1 MWRNLRAPDVLGPRT
16 STPPAAAGDSSYAGD
31 GGKASRSRSYIAVLT
46 VIRRGPSS
54 SSMTPSVS
62 YFKLRLKLSVVEEGA
77 DGPGPLDL
85 GLRQR
90 VRDVVRPV
98 YYDQF
103 LGRTPERVVQR
114 LLRFSRSVGVLVAV
128 DN

>member
-1 MWRNLRAPDVLGPRT
+1 MG
-16 STPPAAAGDSSYAGD
+16 AGDDSLVNLVCFEPARG
-31 GGKASRSRSYIAVLT
+31 ACLT
-46 VIRRGPSS
+46 ERPSVRRPHSPSVRPPLIRRGPSS
-54 SSMTPSVS
+54 SSMTPSIS
-62 YFKLRLKLSVVEEGA
+62 YFKLRLKLGVEEGA

-85 GLRQR
+85 GLCER

-103 LGRTPERVVQR
+103 LGRTPERIIESP
-114 LLRFSRSVGVLVAV
+114 LRFSRSVGVLVAV

>member
-1 MWRNLRAPDVLGPRT
+1 MGAVRAWNDATTPLKRAGGFIKRAQLLASILQTASPVRPPLG
-16 STPPAAAGDSSYAGD
+16 
-31 GGKASRSRSYIAVLT
+31 GGRLI
-46 VIRRGPSS
+46 
-54 SSMTPSVS
+54 S
-62 YFKLRLKLSVVEEGA
+62 YFKLRLKLGVEEGA

-85 GLRQR
+85 GLCER

-103 LGRTPERVVQR
+103 LGRTPERIIESP
-114 LLRFSRSVGVLVAV
+114 LRFSRSVGVLVAV

>member
-1 MWRNLRAPDVLGPRT
+1 MAV
-16 STPPAAAGDSSYAGD
+16 AA
-31 GGKASRSRSYIAVLT
+31 
-46 VIRRGPSS
+46 RGLSI
-54 SSMTPSVS
+54 S

-85 GLRQR
+85 GLCER

-103 LGRTPERVVQR
+103 LGRTPERIIESP
-114 LLRFSRSVGVLVAV
+114 LRFSRSVGVLVAV
-128 DN
+128 NHQTGARDVSKIHRELR

>member
-1 MWRNLRAPDVLGPRT
+1 MCIRDR
-16 STPPAAAGDSSYAGD
+16 PPSPATQSYAGD

-62 YFKLRLKLSVVEEGA
+62 YFKLRLKLGVEEGA

-85 GLRQR
+85 GLCER

-103 LGRTPERVVQR
+103 LGRTPERIIESP
-114 LLRFSRSVGVLVAV
+114 LRFSRSVGVLVAV